1 MGVPDFMSKK
11 IIIKNRK
18 LLNVV
23 FRTVGNTFIIL
34 ALFFLAMG
42 FWPYL
47 ESEFSYNWNQ
57 LVGQK
62 YVLEGDQVTAP
73 SSPLGALVTAPQPIS
88 IVPESTEFGVIIPK
102 LNVNTTVVQDVNAAN
117 EKEYFS
123 ALEKGAA
130 HAKGTVFPGQFGNS
144 FIFAH
149 STLNFWDVG
158 RYKAVFTLLRKL
170 EPGDRIIT
178 FYQGQRYDYQVTQ
191 KKVVEA
197 SDITDLTP
205 AATGKRLTLQTCDPP
220 GTTLKR
226 LIVIAEAI

>member
-1 MGVPDFMSKK
+1 MSKK

-18 LLNVV
+18 LLNVAL
-23 FRTVGNTFIIL
+23 RTVGNTFIIL
-34 ALFFLAMG
+34 AIFFLAMG

-47 ESEFSYNWNQ
+47 ESEFSYSWSQ
-57 LVGQK
+57 LVGQR
-62 YVLEGDQVTAP
+62 YVLEGDQVGQV
-73 SSPLGALVTAPQPIS
+73 SSPLGAIVNAPPPIS
-88 IVPESTEFGVIIPK
+88 IVPESTDFGVIIPK
-102 LNVNTTVVQDVNAAN
+102 LNVNTTVVQDVNAAI

-130 HAKGTVFPGQFGNS
+130 HARGTVFPGQDGNS

-178 FYQGQRYDYQVTQ
+178 FYQGQRYDYQVKE
-191 KKVVEA
+191 KKIVDA
-197 SDITDLTP
+197 NDISDLTP
-205 AATGKRLTLQTCDPP
+205 TASGKRLTLQTCDPP

-226 LIVIAEAI
+226 LIVIAEII

>member
-1 MGVPDFMSKK
+1 MSKNL
-11 IIIKNRK
+11 IIKNRRLVDV
-18 LLNVV
+18 LL
-23 FRTVGNTFIIL
+23 RTIGNTFIIL
-34 ALFFLAMG
+34 AVFFLVMG

-47 ESEFSYNWNQ
+47 ESEFSYTWNQ
-57 LVGQK
+57 LIGQT
-62 YVLEGDQVTAP
+62 YVVRGDKADST
-73 SSPLGALVTAPQPIS
+73 SSPLGAIVNAPPPIS
-88 IVPESTEFGVIIPK
+88 IVPESTDFGVIIPK
-102 LNVNTTVVQDVNAAN
+102 LNVNTAVVQDVNAAN

-130 HAKGTVFPGQFGNS
+130 HAKGTVFPGQDGNS

-149 STLNFWDVG
+149 STLNFWEVS

-170 EPGDRIIT
+170 EPGDRIVT
-178 FYQGQRYDYQVTQ
+178 FYQGQRYDYRVKE
-191 KKVVEA
+191 KKIVEA

-205 AATGKRLTLQTCDPP
+205 TAVGKRLTLQTCDPP